1 MSMKIEIDL
10 KDYQII
16 RKGLL
21 LLPAGEVLEI
31 IAKLDNQ
38 ILEEEKKKK
47 NITMAR
53 PSPTYE
59 ENEELR

>member
-1 MSMKIEIDL
+1 MNMKIEIDL

-21 LLPAGEVLEI
+21 LLPAGEVLEL

-38 ILEEEKKKK
+38 ILEEEKQKQK
-47 NITMAR
+47 ITMAKANLN
-53 PSPTYE
+53 E
-59 ENEELR
+59 DIEELR

>member
-1 MSMKIEIDL
+1 MKIEIDL

-38 ILEEEKKKK
+38 ILEEEKEK
-47 NITMAR
+47 ITMAK
-53 PSPTYE
+53 PIYE
-59 ENEELR
+59 EIEELR